1 MKIEDGVSMKKFDF
15 DEYAKLLKDWV
26 AFSQKHLYYCPEK
39 QGLICYGVGEHGTWA
54 VQTQQ
59 KAFSA
64 FAILASL
71 KEIDLSGFILTREQL
86 LEQALGML
94 RYSLHTHLEGDFACS
109 NGEKWGHSWIYA
121 LGIERMFHAIE
132 AIEEYFTDDDKEL
145 LKKVMISESDFIL
158 NHYPIEAGL
167 VEHNKPES
175 NIWNGAILYRTAF
188 LYPDSSNRDRYIEKA
203 RRFFANGLSVESDEY
218 SDEIVDGIRIR
229 DMFVGANMFD
239 SYACNHHGYL
249 NIGYMNICLSNIAM
263 LHFFFKSRGI
273 KGDDIIYHHLYKQ
286 WQLIRATTFDD
297 GRLLRIGGDSR
308 ARYCYCQDYALPAW
322 ALIED
327 VYQEDCS
334 MLEEGWLKIL
344 QTETS
349 ANGDGSFLSN
359 RFGHFEN
366 LSPLYYTR
374 LESDRANAI
383 SMALYWHN
391 KYDLSCCGK
400 SKNIS
405 HWKDEYHGSAFA
417 STGNRYA
424 SFTWEASEKPQGLIL
439 PKNDSSFAEW
449 RYNLAARICGV
460 GRENYDE
467 VEIKKVVDFDGGFLT
482 YGTTVSY
489 SDDFLAEGQ
498 SKEKMARK
506 NIVFAALPDENTV
519 LCLQY
524 AKTLNRVF
532 CSEVSGTFWNIPN
545 DVFNNR
551 QRKFKYE
558 NGEICLE
565 GGDYAKEY
573 ETISLGRYANVDDKI
588 GIASKLPLTL
598 VRRGKRQVEIKR
610 VENSGTLYCEEI
622 CAPYNK
628 EYKWIDKNTEIVN
641 TGFAICL
648 GDYNDTKKMY
658 DSLASKELSGLCTIG
673 VLATDNKVYTLV
685 ANFTETE
692 KMFDANDLK
701 LGIATDV
708 ITGKRIEHVIIK
720 SGEAILLSN

>member
-1 MKIEDGVSMKKFDF
+1 MKKFDF
-15 DEYAKLLKDWV
+15 EEYAKLLKDWV

-39 QGLICYGVGEHGTWA
+39 NGLICYGVGEHGTWA

-64 FAILASL
+64 FAILAAL
-71 KEIDLSGFILTREQL
+71 KEIDLSDFVLTREQL

-94 RYSLHTHLEGDFACS
+94 RYSLHTHLEGDFTCS

-121 LGIERMFHAIE
+121 LGIERMFHAID
-132 AIEEYFTDDDKEL
+132 AIEEYLTDEDREL

-175 NIWNGAILYRTAF
+175 NIWNGSILYRTAF
-188 LYPDSSNRDRYIEKA
+188 LYPDSPNRDRYIEKA
-203 RRFFANGLSVESDEY
+203 RRFFANGLSVESDEN
-218 SDEIVDGIRIR
+218 SDEIVDGIRIG
-229 DMFVGANMFD
+229 DVFVGANMFD

-263 LHFFFKSRGI
+263 LHFFFKSRNI
-273 KGDDIIYHHLYKQ
+273 KGDDMIYHHLYKQ
-286 WQLIRATTFDD
+286 WQLIRETTFDD

-327 VYQEDCS
+327 VYHEDCS
-334 MLEEGWLKIL
+334 MLEDGWLKIL

-383 SMALYWHN
+383 SMAVYWHN

-400 SKNIS
+400 RKHIPQ
-405 HWKDEYHGSAFA
+405 WKDEYHGSALI

-467 VEIKKVVDFDGGFLT
+467 VESKKVIEFNGGFLT
-482 YGTTVSY
+482 FGTTISY
-489 SDDFLAEGQ
+489 SDNFMAEGQ

-524 AKTLNRVF
+524 AKTLNRVY
-532 CSEVSGTFWNIPN
+532 CSEISGTFWNIPN
-545 DVFNNR
+545 DVFNNS
-551 QRKFKYE
+551 QRKLKYE

-565 GGDYAKEY
+565 GGDYTKEY

-598 VRRGKRQVEIKR
+598 VRRGNRQVEIKR

-628 EYKWIDKNTEIVN
+628 EYKWIDKNTEIIN

-648 GDYNDTKKMY
+648 GDYNDTKKLY
-658 DSLASKELSGLCTIG
+658 NSLVLREIENFCTIC
-673 VLATDNKVYTLV
+673 VLAKDNKFYTLV

-692 KMFDANDLK
+692 KMFDINSLG

-708 ITGKRIEHVIIK
+708 VTGKSIEKVFVK
-720 SGEAILLSN
+720 GGEAILLSFK